1 MTEAPPAN
9 THIEIPLCRIVE
21 EAGAHVVGIGIVI
34 SKDFQGGK
42 KSLEDKGYR
51 VETLASV
58 AKMDNGIITF
68 A

>member
-1 MTEAPPAN
+1 M
-9 THIEIPLCRIVE
+9 E
-21 EAGAHVVGIGIVI
+21 EAGAHIVGIGIVI

-58 AKMDNGIITF
+58 AKMDNGVITF